1 MARKSKTAVSINRG
15 LFSDIYDECC
25 SNDAERMILDV
36 IITQFLLKEVF
47 KGDQA
52 TERAVAKITGL
63 SKSGVRVVEGKAMA
77 KMKDMLN
84 KQGIHKV
91 EDVIDIDHGRSAA
104 DGGGSVDEKEN
115 VTEASGAK
123 TVEFLANFI
132 QTSGPY
138 AGFSSVFIN
147 ASSFAQAVKK
157 LKKFFSKNKNAFD
170 GTIAGIIVHN

>member
-25 SNDAERMILDV
+25 NNDAERMILDV

-84 KQGIHKV
+84 KQGIHSV

-104 DGGGSVDEKEN
+104 DGGGDVD
-115 VTEASGAK
+115 G
-123 TVEFLANFI
+123 
-132 QTSGPY
+132 
-138 AGFSSVFIN
+138 
-147 ASSFAQAVKK
+147 
-157 LKKFFSKNKNAFD
+157 
-170 GTIAGIIVHN
+170 

>member
-1 MARKSKTAVSINRG
+1 MARKSKDTLSINRG
-15 LFSDIYDECC
+15 LFADVYEECC
-25 SNDAERMILDV
+25 ANDAERMILDV
-36 IITQFLLKEVF
+36 IMTKFLLKEVF

-63 SKSGVRVVEGKAMA
+63 SKSGVRVVEARAMA
-77 KMKDMLN
+77 KLKDMLN

-91 EDVIDIDHGRSAA
+91 EDVVDIDHGRSAA
-104 DGGGSVDEKEN
+104 DGGGSVDEKEKIS
-115 VTEASGAK
+115 EASSAK

-147 ASSFAQAVKK
+147 ASSFA
-157 LKKFFSKNKNAFD
+157 
-170 GTIAGIIVHN
+170 